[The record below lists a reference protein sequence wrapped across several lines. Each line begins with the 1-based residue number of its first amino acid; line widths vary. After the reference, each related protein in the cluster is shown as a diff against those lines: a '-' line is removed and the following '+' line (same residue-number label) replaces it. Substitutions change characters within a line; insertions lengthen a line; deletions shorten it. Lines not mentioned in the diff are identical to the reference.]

1 MHCSADGCT
10 SVDEAVAGVTNLLLC
25 LQTSDVVSEINR
37 YQTTIGAV
45 MPDSFAYVVCP
56 RTSNAPW
63 LPQTKGMVHLTC
75 LRLSEVCTSP
85 VDPAHDIKYQVLYDP
100 RRAQAGQISQDE
112 LTLPMQTV
120 CNHKSPSSSAVL
132 WDSGASKSFI
142 SKEFVKLH
150 NLATV

>member
-1 MHCSADGCT
+1 ME
-10 SVDEAVAGVTNLLLC
+10 EAVAGVTNVLLC

-37 YQTTIGAV
+37 NQTVKAV
-45 MPDSFAYVVCP
+45 MPDRTGAYVVCP
-56 RTSNAPW
+56 RTSK

-75 LRLSEVCTSP
+75 LKLVELCTSP
-85 VDPAHDIKYQVLYDP
+85 IDLAHDIKYQVLYDP